1 MNWKDVSNAVGSAAP
16 ILGGL
21 LGGPAGAAVGSLVS
35 AALGTENTPDA
46 VNKAILTNPD
56 AALKLAELQ
65 ENSKVQLQQLAVTA
79 EQNRLANDLLVYQAE
94 ANDRDSARQ
103 LAAKQQHDFVRPTIT
118 FILLAG
124 AICVMLYILSGR
136 SESVLKDSN
145 SFGLI
150 GILVGYL
157 FGELKQATA
166 FWFGQTKES
175 SAQSATIAK
184 ITMANNQNKG
194 QGKDVKIN

>member
-21 LGGPAGAAVGSLVS
+21 LGGSAGAAVGSLIS
-35 AALGTENTPDA
+35 TALGTDNTPDA
-46 VNKAILTNPD
+46 VNKAILASPD

-65 ENSKVQLQQLAVTA
+65 ENAKVQLQQLAVTA
-79 EQNRLANDLLVYQAE
+79 EQNRLANELAVYQAE
-94 ANDRDSARQ
+94 ASDRDSARQ
-103 LAAKQQHDFVRPTIT
+103 LAAKQPRDWVRPTIT
-118 FILLAG
+118 FALLAG
-124 AICVMLYILSGR
+124 AMCVMLYILSGR

-175 SAQSATIAK
+175 SVQSATIAK

-194 QGKDVKIN
+194 QVKDVKIN

>member
-35 AALGTENTPDA
+35 AALGTDNTPDA
-46 VNKAILTNPD
+46 VNKAILASPD

-65 ENSKVQLQQLAVTA
+65 ENAKVQLQQLAVTA
-79 EQNRLANDLLVYQAE
+79 EQNRLANELAVYQAE
-94 ANDRDSARQ
+94 VSDRDSARQ
-103 LAAKQQHDFVRPTIT
+103 LAAKQPRDWVRPTIT
-118 FILLAG
+118 FALLAG
-124 AICVMLYILSGR
+124 SMCVMLYILSGR

-175 SAQSATIAK
+175 SVQSATIAK

-194 QGKDVKIN
+194 QVKDVKIN